1 MASPTMD
8 ESLRRRN
15 VRTAWLLAGFAV
27 FMLVSS
33 VPFWKGL
40 VRMMMTAT
48 RGG

>member
-40 VRMMMTAT
+40 VRMMTAT
-48 RGG
+48 SGG

>member
-8 ESLRRRN
+8 ESLRRKN
-15 VRTAWLLAGFAV
+15 VRTAWLLGGFAV

-40 VRMMMTAT
+40 VRMMTAAA
-48 RGG
+48 GG

>member
-1 MASPTMD
+1 MGSRAMD
-8 ESLRRRN
+8 ESLRRKN

-40 VRMMMTAT
+40 VRMMTAAS
-48 RGG
+48 GG

>member
-1 MASPTMD
+1 MASPEMS

-40 VRMMMTAT
+40 VRMMTAASS
-48 RGG
+48 G